1 MLLRL
6 CYLLIVLAAFW
17 VQPAGA
23 VFYTYA
29 QWVALPESQQ
39 AAYMSG
45 AFDSLVTFANTPEGA
60 RGGMHYHT
68 CMAKSGMTNAQLATN
83 ILNYAKDK
91 PALHTEPATVAMLK
105 YLAAACGIPPQP
117 QPK

>member
-1 MLLRL
+1 
-6 CYLLIVLAAFW
+6 
-17 VQPAGA
+17 
-23 VFYTYA
+23 
-29 QWVALPESQQ
+29 
-39 AAYMSG
+39 
-45 AFDSLVTFANTPEGA
+45 
-60 RGGMHYHT
+60 MHYHT

>member
-45 AFDSLVTFANTPEGA
+45 AFDSLVTFANTPKVQGEA
-60 RGGMHYHT
+60 CT
-68 CMAKSGMTNAQLATN
+68 IT
-83 ILNYAKDK
+83 
-91 PALHTEPATVAMLK
+91 PAWRSPV
-105 YLAAACGIPPQP
+105 
-117 QPK
+117 